1 MVGYCSTGIERIDNP
16 PTSITRMAMTIAKI
30 GRSIKNFAMAGV
42 LTYFALERTAAGDAF
57 GASAAA
63 ARGAA
68 IGGDGA
74 AAAVVVCGPPPLPP
88 LSRFSL
94 FPPPAQTRSPLLGAP
109 PRIPLLSP
117 L

>member
-74 AAAVVVCGPPPLPP
+74 PAAVVLWAPSALLSPPRFSPLPP
-88 LSRFSL
+88 AQVAGHPAWE
-94 FPPPAQTRSPLLGAP
+94 PPPHAHQVPQ
-109 PRIPLLSP
+109 
-117 L
+117 